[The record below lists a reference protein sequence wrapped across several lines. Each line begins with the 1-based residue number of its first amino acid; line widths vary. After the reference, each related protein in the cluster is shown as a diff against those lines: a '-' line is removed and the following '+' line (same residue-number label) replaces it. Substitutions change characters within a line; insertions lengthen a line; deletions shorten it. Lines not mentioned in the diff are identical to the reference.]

1 MMPYSPSASPPP
13 AAGARADGPQRQPLA
28 PLRSDFA
35 VRFHTEA
42 QLEPLHDATLRLL
55 ESTGVRFESPK
66 ALAILKEAGARVD
79 QGNGLV
85 LLPRQLVEDALSP
98 APRRFVLG
106 ARDASRDL
114 QLGSGLTYGTSDGC
128 GVEVLDWR
136 TGERRSSTKADLE
149 AVTRMQ
155 DCLGSISFWWPT
167 VSAGDC
173 GETAQLHEIEAG
185 WNNTGKHLM
194 GMVQGETLARAAV
207 EMATVVAGGVEELR
221 RRPVMSDLI
230 GTVSPLTHD
239 RDGIEAGLVFA
250 EAGVP
255 VCYVTMPN
263 MGTTAPAT
271 KAGAFVVGAAE
282 IVAAAVLHELA
293 APGAPVIGSI
303 MQIYA
308 DPRTALTMTTPLDDR
323 CRFLAT
329 ELLHSFGIPALGPF
343 GGTDAT
349 AAGTWLAGVETALQ
363 LLQVPLDG
371 CELFTGIGLFNTYNL
386 FSPENLILDDD
397 LYHRARH
404 AFLDIPM
411 DEESLALD
419 VIDAVGPG
427 GHFLAQPHTRR
438 HMREAVVRAISQEI
452 AADGQHY
459 RDPAS
464 VARERALDILDN
476 YRPEPLAEGV
486 GGELRAI
493 VEAADAAVKG

>member
-1 MMPYSPSASPPP
+1 MT
-13 AAGARADGPQRQPLA
+13 DDTTGPQRQPLA

-35 VRFHTEA
+35 VRFHDAA
-42 QLEPLHDATLRLL
+42 QIEPLRDATLRLL
-55 ESTGVRFESPK
+55 ERTGVRFGSPK
-66 ALAILKEAGARVD
+66 ALAILKKAGAKVD
-79 QGNGLV
+79 EGSDLV
-85 LLPRQLVEDALSP
+85 RLPRRLVEDALTL
-98 APRRFVLG
+98 APRSFALA
-106 ARDASRDL
+106 ARDPECDL
-114 QLGSGLTYGTSDGC
+114 QVGSGYTYGTTDGC
-128 GVEVLDWR
+128 GVEVIDWR
-136 TGERRSSTKADLE
+136 TGDRRSSTKADL
-149 AVTRMQ
+149 ADITRMQ
-155 DCLGSISFWWPT
+155 DCLGSVSFWWPT

-173 GETAQLHEIEAG
+173 GETAQLHEIDAG
-185 WNNTGKHLM
+185 WNNTSKHLM
-194 GMVQGETLARAAV
+194 GMVQGEVLARAAV
-207 EMATVVAGGVEELR
+207 EMATAVAGGAAELR

-230 GTVSPLTHD
+230 GTVSPLMHD

-250 EAGVP
+250 AAGIP

-263 MGTTAPAT
+263 LGTTAPAT

-293 APGAPVIGSI
+293 APGAPVLGSI

-323 CRFLAT
+323 CRFIAT

-343 GGTDAT
+343 GGTDAPE
-349 AAGTWLAGVETALQ
+349 AGSWLAGVETILQ

-371 CELFTGIGLFNTYNL
+371 CELYTGIGLTSTYNL
-386 FSPENLILDDD
+386 FIAENLVLDDD

-438 HMREAVVRAISQEI
+438 HMREAVVRSISQEI

-459 RDPAS
+459 RDPLE
-464 VARERALDILDN
+464 VARERAHDILEH
-476 YRPEPLAEGV
+476 YAPEPLPEGTRD
-486 GGELRAI
+486 ELRRVVA
-493 VEAADAAVKG
+493 AADRLVRG

>member
-1 MMPYSPSASPPP
+1 MAVGP
-13 AAGARADGPQRQPLA
+13 ARQPLA
-28 PLRSDFA
+28 PLRTDFPW
-35 VRFHTEA
+35 RFHDEA
-42 QLEPLHDATLRLL
+42 ALEPLRESTLRLL
-55 ESTGVRFESPK
+55 ETTGMRFESPK
-66 ALAILKEAGARVD
+66 ALKILKEAGADVD
-79 QGNGLV
+79 QAGGLV
-85 LLPRQLVEDALSP
+85 RLPRRLVEQALAL
-98 APRRFVLG
+98 APRTFTLG
-106 ARDASRDL
+106 ARDVSCDL
-114 QLGSGLTYGTSDGC
+114 AVGSGVTYGTTDGC
-128 GVEVLDWR
+128 GVEVVDWR
-136 TGERRSSTKADLE
+136 TGERRASTKADLE

-155 DCLGSISFWWPT
+155 DYLGSISYWWPT

-173 GETAQLHEIEAG
+173 GETAQLHEVEAG
-185 WNNTGKHLM
+185 FTNTSKHLM

-207 EMATVVAGGVEELR
+207 EMATAVAGGAEELR
-221 RRPVMSDLI
+221 RRPVLSDLI
-230 GTVSPLTHD
+230 GTVSPLVHD
-239 RDGIEAGLVFA
+239 KDGSEAGLVFA

-263 MGTTAPAT
+263 LGTTAPAT

-282 IVAAAVLHELA
+282 IVGAAVLHELA

-343 GGTDAT
+343 GGTDAPEP
-349 AAGTWLAGVETALQ
+349 GTWLAGVETMLQ

-371 CELFTGIGLFNTYNL
+371 CELYSGIGLTATYQV
-386 FSPENLILDDD
+386 FTPENLILDDD

-411 DEESLALD
+411 DDESLALG

-438 HMREAVVRAISQEI
+438 HMRDAVLRAVSQEI
-452 AADGQHY
+452 GPDGQHY
-459 RDPAS
+459 RDPVE

-476 YRPEPLAEGV
+476 YRPEPPADDV
-486 GGELRAI
+486 RGELRAI
-493 VEAADAAVKG
+493 VAAADVAVKG

>member
-1 MMPYSPSASPPP
+1 MTRPRRDGD
-13 AAGARADGPQRQPLA
+13 AGATSGPQRQPPA
-28 PLRSDFA
+28 PLKSDFPSW
-35 VRFHTEA
+35 FHA
-42 QLEPLHDATLRLL
+42 DGQLDPLRAGTLRLL
-55 ESTGVRFESPK
+55 ETTGVRFESPR
-66 ALAILKEAGARVD
+66 ALAILKKAGARAD
-79 QGNGLV
+79 EASGLV
-85 LLPRQLVEDALSP
+85 RLPSRLVEEALAQ
-98 APRRFVLG
+98 APRRFTLG
-106 ARDASRDL
+106 ARDAGCAL
-114 QLGSGLTYGTSDGC
+114 ELGSGSTYGTTDGC
-128 GVEVLDWR
+128 GVQVVDWH
-136 TGERRSSTKADLE
+136 TGESRASTKADLE
-149 AVTRMQ
+149 AITRMQ

-207 EMATVVAGGVEELR
+207 EMAAVVAGGSEQLR

-230 GTVSPLTHD
+230 GTVSPLVHD
-239 RDGIEAGLVFA
+239 RDAIEAGLVFA

-271 KAGAFVVGAAE
+271 KAGAFIVGAAE

-308 DPRTALTMTTPLDDR
+308 DPRTALTVTSPLDDR

-329 ELLHSFGIPALGPF
+329 ELLHSFGLPALGPF
-343 GGTDAT
+343 GGTDAP
-349 AAGTWLAGVETALQ
+349 APGTWLAGVETMLQ
-363 LLQVPLDG
+363 LLQAPLDG
-371 CELFTGIGLFNTYNL
+371 CELFTGIGLFDTYQR
-386 FSPENLILDDD
+386 FAPENLILDDD

-438 HMREAVVRAISQEI
+438 HMRDAVLRSVSLQIGP
-452 AADGQHY
+452 DGQHY
-459 RDPAS
+459 RDPVE
-464 VARERALDILDN
+464 VARERALDILEH
-476 YRPEPLAEGV
+476 YRPEPLEDGV
-486 GGELRAI
+486 RGELRAI
-493 VEAADAAVKG
+493 VDAADTAVKG

>member
-1 MMPYSPSASPPP
+1 M
-13 AAGARADGPQRQPLA
+13 
-28 PLRSDFA
+28 
-35 VRFHTEA
+35 
-42 QLEPLHDATLRLL
+42 
-55 ESTGVRFESPK
+55 
-66 ALAILKEAGARVD
+66 
-79 QGNGLV
+79 
-85 LLPRQLVEDALSP
+85 
-98 APRRFVLG
+98 
-106 ARDASRDL
+106 
-114 QLGSGLTYGTSDGC
+114 
-128 GVEVLDWR
+128 

-149 AVTRMQ
+149 AITRMQ
-155 DCLGSISFWWPT
+155 DCLGSICFWWPT

-173 GETAQLHEIEAG
+173 GETAQLHEMEAG
-185 WNNTGKHLM
+185 WNNTSKHLM

-207 EMATVVAGGVEELR
+207 EMATAVAGGAEELR

-230 GTVSPLTHD
+230 GTVSPLLHD
-239 RDGIEAGLVFA
+239 KDGIEAGLVFA

-263 MGTTAPAT
+263 LGTTAPAT

-282 IVAAAVLHELA
+282 IVGAAVLHELA

-308 DPRTALTMTTPLDDR
+308 DPRTALTLTTPLDDR

-343 GGTDAT
+343 GGTDAAT
-349 AAGTWLAGVETALQ
+349 PGTWLAGVETILQ

-371 CELFTGIGLFNTYNL
+371 CELYTGIGLTNTYQV
-386 FSPENLILDDD
+386 FTPENLVLDDD

-438 HMREAVVRAISQEI
+438 HMRDAVLRAVSQEI
-452 AADGQHY
+452 GPDGQHY
-459 RDPAS
+459 RDPVE
-464 VARERALDILDN
+464 VARERALGILED
-476 YRPEPLAEGV
+476 YRPEPLTDDV
-486 GGELRAI
+486 RDELRRL
-493 VEAADAAVKG
+493 VEAADADVKG

>member
-1 MMPYSPSASPPP
+1 
-13 AAGARADGPQRQPLA
+13 
-28 PLRSDFA
+28 
-35 VRFHTEA
+35 
-42 QLEPLHDATLRLL
+42 
-55 ESTGVRFESPK
+55 
-66 ALAILKEAGARVD
+66 
-79 QGNGLV
+79 
-85 LLPRQLVEDALSP
+85 
-98 APRRFVLG
+98 
-106 ARDASRDL
+106 
-114 QLGSGLTYGTSDGC
+114 
-128 GVEVLDWR
+128 
-136 TGERRSSTKADLE
+136 
-149 AVTRMQ
+149 
-155 DCLGSISFWWPT
+155 
-167 VSAGDC
+167 
-173 GETAQLHEIEAG
+173 
-185 WNNTGKHLM
+185 M

-207 EMATVVAGGVEELR
+207 EMATAVAGGAEELR

-230 GTVSPLTHD
+230 GTVSPLMHD

-263 MGTTAPAT
+263 LGTTAPAT

-343 GGTDAT
+343 GGTDA
-349 AAGTWLAGVETALQ
+349 AGGRAPGSPASRPSCSCCRSRSTGASST
-363 LLQVPLDG
+363 P
-371 CELFTGIGLFNTYNL
+371 GIGLTNTYQL
-386 FSPENLILDDD
+386 FTPENLILDDD

-438 HMREAVVRAISQEI
+438 HMRDAVAALDEPGDRGRRTALPRPGGGGARARPRHPGELPAGAARRRRARRAARASSTRPTRRSRASAPRDGGRGSNGRGVARTPRPVASAAAPARRAARRRRRRRAPAAAAAAASTTTSLTAPSSHAVGAVHRAPDDGPVRRPRREPVRQAERRGSPAPRSRTTAVSVVC
-452 AADGQHY
+452 AATCTSPP
-459 RDPAS
+459 PAS
-464 VARERALDILDN
+464 GTVADDVAGGHHGLLLVQRRRPQVQRHVVERVLLPAGRVERRGDEGSQAGL
-476 YRPEPLAEGV
+476 PEPT
-486 GGELRAI
+486 RQ
-493 VEAADAAVKG
+493 